1 MWTFGRALQQ
11 LAPPGSRIAQVVASI
26 AITLHHPRKC
36 GSSSFMHHESP
47 AAQAQTSTMGNDK
60 GKNEQDHVTWRSL
73 CLEIGTS
80 SIESSP

>member
-1 MWTFGRALQQ
+1 
-11 LAPPGSRIAQVVASI
+11 
-26 AITLHHPRKC
+26 
-36 GSSSFMHHESP
+36 MHHESP

-60 GKNEQDHVTWRSL
+60 GKDEQDHVTWRSL